1 MQYKV
6 NAMHI
11 INSLDIAL
19 CFVIS
24 KTKYAVH
31 AIDLL
36 IHESEKLLLQKIQVI
51 LNKIYFMEKIIAKV
65 WCFGENMA

>member
-31 AIDLL
+31 ALDSR
-36 IHESEKLLLQKIQVI
+36 IHESEKLLLQVI
-51 LNKIYFMEKIIAKV
+51 LNKVSFMEKIITEI
-65 WCFGENMA
+65 WCFGETMA